1 MLLSKEE
8 ERANDGRGLDR
19 PLLYS
24 LFSYLLLHTIRH
36 ITHAHFST
44 DHYSTLLRPST
55 QHNIMHAHL
64 THKQEVHTWLA
75 VEDFLALESTCRV
88 QFLGG
93 RHAQGYFPRLLRRWS
108 VSHCSVMCA
117 ALLSRRIAPHG
128 IQQSTRT
135 YVHTTHSI
143 TKGIPCIQVAHAH
156 SHAQPNTPHDRYD
169 NAPLALQQPHKPID
183 PDTARIL
190 CFHALLG
197 PHPSLQ
203 SHALAR
209 LRLLRESG
217 CGLLLHHTL
226 DQHPKTGPFLSRVGS
241 SDCFFSSS
249 LEQHYLHPP
258 TASPPASSSSAAA
271 ASPPSHGMEDASGD
285 ASSSL
290 QCKSRMR
297 QFRQLLGGGGSS
309 KPSPADADAG
319 DRGGDA
325 TVEGKRG
332 KGWQRQ
338 ALDSVGGRPLVSES
352 LLEACLGASSTDR
365 CALVLLCRGKG
376 VFGGG

>member
-1 MLLSKEE
+1 
-8 ERANDGRGLDR
+8 
-19 PLLYS
+19 
-24 LFSYLLLHTIRH
+24 
-36 ITHAHFST
+36 
-44 DHYSTLLRPST
+44 
-55 QHNIMHAHL
+55 MHA
-64 THKQEVHTWLA
+64 WLA

-88 QFLGG
+88 LFLGG

-108 VSHCSVMCA
+108 VKHCSIVYMLPCCRIA
-117 ALLSRRIAPHG
+117 FHASVLLS
-128 IQQSTRT
+128 
-135 YVHTTHSI
+135 YVHPPTFDPYPTCVRTPLISSSTPDHTH
-143 TKGIPCIQVAHAH
+143 TH
-156 SHAQPNTPHDRYD
+156 THDHHRYD

-226 DQHPKTGPFLSRVGS
+226 EQHPKTGPFLSRVGS

-258 TASPPASSSSAAA
+258 TTASPPSSSSAAAA
-271 ASPPSHGMEDASGD
+271 ASPPSHGTEDASGK

-297 QFRQLLGGGGSS
+297 QFRQLLGGGGGSS

-319 DRGGDA
+319 DGGDEA
-325 TVEGKRG
+325 TGEGKR
-332 KGWQRQ
+332 
-338 ALDSVGGRPLVSES
+338 ALDSVGGRPLVSEP

-365 CALVLLCRGKG
+365 RALVLLSMGEG
-376 VFGGG
+376 VLGGD